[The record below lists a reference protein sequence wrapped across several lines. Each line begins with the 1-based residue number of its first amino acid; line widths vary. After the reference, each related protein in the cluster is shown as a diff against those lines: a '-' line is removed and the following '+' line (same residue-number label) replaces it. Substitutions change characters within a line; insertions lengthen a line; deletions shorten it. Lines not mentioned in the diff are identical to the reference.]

1 VDYCSYMCSTAAA
14 ELDGLS
20 DGELLEHVTEL
31 VAEQNRIAARLTSA
45 VRTAEN
51 RQSAEH
57 DGLKTMRSWL
67 RTHTRVSDRAARQ
80 LIDTGRALESLP
92 ATQAAFAAGAIGAE
106 QVAAIAPV
114 VSAQRL
120 EQAAA
125 CGVDVAAVEV
135 ELVSIAARLSVQRLR
150 AAVHFYTERLD
161 PDAAEPDPTEGRSL
175 TLSRLLDGRYTG
187 RLELDAIGGEKLAT
201 AIEAITAA
209 SRCAGD
215 DRTAAQRRGDAL
227 VALADLYLASGQ
239 LPMLRTVKPH
249 IIVTITGENL
259 TDPAPGP
266 GAARTGMDGRI
277 SAATARWLACDAR
290 ISRMLIDADGLPLD
304 VGREQRVVPPHIRRA
319 VVERDRHCV
328 FTGCE
333 APHWWCDVH
342 HLLEWLADDGET
354 SAENSGLLCERHHTK
369 VHHGYRVERDDG
381 APPESRWRTY
391 RPDGTEIV
399 LPGSPHAE

>member
-80 LIDTGRALESLP
+80 LIDTGRALDSLP

-161 PDAAEPDPTEGRSL
+161 PDGTEPDPTEGRSL